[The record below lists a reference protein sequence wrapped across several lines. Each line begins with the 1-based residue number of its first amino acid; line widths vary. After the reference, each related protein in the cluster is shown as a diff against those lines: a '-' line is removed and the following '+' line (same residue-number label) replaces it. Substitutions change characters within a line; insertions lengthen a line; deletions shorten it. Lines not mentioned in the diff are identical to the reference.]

1 MSSHE
6 RTIAAVMVFIALA
19 ASVIAVGV
27 ISDESDG
34 ATDLGTLYVGTD
46 ENESGPD
53 ALYSSVTGAASDYRT
68 AGTIYVTEGAHIM
81 IHSMEASPD
90 WWVLFNADDAAE
102 WGLSKTE
109 TGDSEG
115 NFWSG
120 DLNQVGELELS
131 INGESTVFSITF
143 VVQYAEEISIDSV
156 GGTEATVGYEYRY
169 DVQTTPSNA
178 EIFISGADWL
188 DVSGHTISGTPDE
201 VGDYTLVVTANLDG
215 YLAATETVRIH
226 VSEEQT
232 TVGVPELGEIYY
244 NVSSGNPYSLTF
256 HVSAENASTIRW
268 DFGDG
273 NISSTGADVT
283 HTYSNSGSYTVRA
296 TATNSEGSVTKSVDI
311 LIADRSPATTVQ
323 YNHAYSYTVGIDTDG
338 LTPTVSGCPFLTVT
352 DGGNHVTVSG
362 TPSSTSY
369 VGQTYDVVLTVGEFS
384 MSWKLTVT
392 EGSTVPVAGF
402 DVKVDGLKVTVTSTA
417 SNADMTFYQWIDGGS
432 FVQSNTGTTEYTY
445 SEPGTYTITQRVTAT
460 VDGQTVTD
468 EFSRTVTVDGGSTPD
483 PTPEP
488 EEDSL
493 IPIIGIALAVLGII
507 VLASGAYTRNYIIA
521 TVGAVLVILG
531 AVIWWMS

>member
-1 MSSHE
+1 MLVV
-6 RTIAAVMVFIALA
+6 TATLLAVP
-19 ASVIAVGV
+19 AV
-27 ISDESDG
+27 SDESEA
-34 ATDLGTLYVGTD
+34 ATDLGRFFPD
-46 ENESGPD
+46 SMENESSST
-53 ALYSSVTGAASDYRT
+53 ALYSTVSGPADAFRNV
-68 AGTIYVTEGAHIM
+68 GTIYVSEGASIM
-81 IHSMEASPD
+81 IHTMESSPD
-90 WWVLFNADDAAE
+90 WYVVYDETEAEE
-102 WGLSKTE
+102 WGLTKTV
-109 TGDSEG
+109 TGDPEG

-120 DLNQVGELELS
+120 NLSKTGTLEMG
-131 INGESTVFSITF
+131 IGGESTTFTIVIEVLPSQEIT
-143 VVQYAEEISIDSV
+143 IDSV

-178 EIFISGADWL
+178 EISISGADWL
-188 DVSGHTISGTPDE
+188 DVSGHTIYGTPSE
-201 VGDYTLVVTANLDG
+201 AGDYTLTVTADLDG
-215 YLAATETVRIH
+215 YLVATETVSIH

-232 TVGVPELGEIYY
+232 ATGVPELGEIYY

-283 HTYSNSGSYTVRA
+283 HTYSNSGLYTVRA

-338 LTPTVSGCPFLTVT
+338 LTPSVTGCPFLTVT
-352 DGGNHVTVSG
+352 DGGNYVTVSG

-369 VGQTYDVVLTVGEFS
+369 VGKSYDVVLTVGEFR

-392 EGSTVPVAGF
+392 EGSTVPTAGF
-402 DVKVDGLKVTVTSTA
+402 DVKVDGLKVIVTSTA
-417 SNADMTFYQWIDGGS
+417 SNADMTFYQWTDGGS
-432 FVQSNTGTTEYTY
+432 FVQSNTGITEYTY
-445 SEPGTYTITQRVTAT
+445 SESGTYTITQRVTAT

-468 EFSRTVTVDGGSTPD
+468 EFSRTVTVDGSSTPE

-488 EEDSL
+488 EEGSL
-493 IPIIGIALAVLGII
+493 FPIIGIALVVLGAI
-507 VLASGAYTRNYIIA
+507 VLAAGAYTRNYMIA
-521 TVGAVLVILG
+521 AVAAVLVVIGAVL
-531 AVIWWMS
+531 WWMS